1 MFIHNQ
7 ASVKQWKEH
16 YHSFLVPQMYIF
28 TGEIGKLAQEMSPFF
43 ASYQYNSSKTCQYV
57 YEWLLQKDGQALYH
71 EILSCLDG
79 YVNIDAYNHAE
90 LESMNTIFQY

>member
-1 MFIHNQ
+1 
-7 ASVKQWKEH
+7 
-16 YHSFLVPQMYIF
+16 MYIF

-43 ASYQYNSSKTCQYV
+43 ASYQHNSTKACQHV
-57 YEWLLQKDGQALYH
+57 YEWLLQKEGQALYQ

-90 LESMNTIFQY
+90 LESMNTIFKY